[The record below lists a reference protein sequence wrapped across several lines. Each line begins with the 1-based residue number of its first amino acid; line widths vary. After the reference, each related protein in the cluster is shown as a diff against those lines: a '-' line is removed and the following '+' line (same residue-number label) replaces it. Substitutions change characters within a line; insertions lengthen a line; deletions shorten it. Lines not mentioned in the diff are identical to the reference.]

1 MTSVLIVIVT
11 FALVYWALERN
22 HVRQAHL
29 HGRLYGHLWGSS
41 EVEDRDLARLH
52 EDLRAAADHQQWQRT
67 LFH

>member
-1 MTSVLIVIVT
+1 MASIVIVIVT

-22 HVRQAHL
+22 HARL

-41 EVEDRDLARLH
+41 EVEDRDLVRLH